1 MTTRYKAFLP
11 VLAAPV
17 LALVMAFVVT
27 SLVLV
32 VAGDPVVLVWQ
43 TILSRPDARNV
54 VNVINSGAVL
64 YLSGIAA
71 AIGFRMKLF
80 NIGVDG
86 QYRIAAFVAAWV
98 AGEAWLPGLANTA
111 LALIA
116 AVLVGSLWAGVAGVL
131 RVTRG
136 VHEVISTIMLNFIA
150 TFLVAFLLRKV
161 AVTEGNQIG
170 TEPVP
175 EGSRIPGLQL
185 IPGAPDDIY
194 GLVLLAVVVGIAYGV
209 VLNRTRFGF
218 ELRATGQS
226 PSAAMA
232 SGISVKKMTVVAML
246 LSGGVAGLIGMPL
259 LFGEYY
265 NYGVTF
271 QPGLGFAGIAVALL
285 GRNHPVGVAF
295 GAVLFA
301 YLDEQ
306 GNKLQI
312 FANVSPELVLI
323 IQGVIVMSVVI
334 AYEAVQR
341 YVVRT
346 EEKMVGVA
354 VGEGLD
360 AGDTG
365 SPRDHDE
372 TREARS

>member
-1 MTTRYKAFLP
+1 MTTRFKAFLP

-17 LALVMAFVVT
+17 LALVMAFSVT

-32 VAGDPVVLVWQ
+32 IAGDPVALVWQ
-43 TILSRPDARNV
+43 TILSRPDARNL

-98 AGEAWLPGLANTA
+98 AGEAWLPGLANTV
-111 LALIA
+111 LALLA
-116 AVLVGSLWAGVAGVL
+116 AVLVGSMWAGIAGVL

-161 AVTEGNQIG
+161 AVTEGNLIG
-170 TEPVP
+170 TKPVP

-232 SGISVKKMTVVAML
+232 SGISVKRMTVVAML

-265 NYGVTF
+265 SYGVTF

-285 GRNHPVGVAF
+285 GRNHPVGVAL

-341 YVVRT
+341 YVLRA
-346 EEKMVGVA
+346 EEKMVGAA
-354 VGEGLD
+354 VHEGED
-360 AGDTG
+360 SGDTG
-365 SPRDHDE
+365 PPPGHDE
-372 TREARS
+372 TQEARS

>member
-1 MTTRYKAFLP
+1 MTTRFKAFLT

-17 LALVMAFVVT
+17 LALVMAFTVT

-32 VAGDPVVLVWQ
+32 IAGDPVALVWQ
-43 TILSRPDARNV
+43 TILSRPDTRNV

-98 AGEAWLPGLANTA
+98 AGEAWLPGLANTV
-111 LALIA
+111 LALLA
-116 AVLVGSLWAGVAGVL
+116 AVLVGSMWAGIAGVL

-341 YVVRT
+341 YVLRA
-346 EEKMVGVA
+346 EEKMVGAA
-354 VGEGLD
+354 VDEVED

-365 SPRDHDE
+365 TPPGHDE
-372 TREARS
+372 TQGARS

>member
-1 MTTRYKAFLP
+1 
-11 VLAAPV
+11 
-17 LALVMAFVVT
+17 
-27 SLVLV
+27 
-32 VAGDPVVLVWQ
+32 
-43 TILSRPDARNV
+43 
-54 VNVINSGAVL
+54 VINSGAVL

-98 AGEAWLPGLANTA
+98 AGEAWLPGLLNTL
-111 LALIA
+111 LALLA
-116 AVLVGSLWAGVAGVL
+116 AVVVGALWAGVAGVL

-136 VHEVISTIMLNFIA
+136 VHEVIGTIMLNFTA
-150 TFLVAFLLRKV
+150 TFLVAYLLRKV
-161 AVTEGNQIG
+161 AITQGNLIG
-170 TEPVP
+170 TKPVP
-175 EGSRIPGLQL
+175 AGSRVPGISIL
-185 IPGAPDDIY
+185 PGTPEQVY
-194 GLVLLAVVVGIAYGV
+194 GLVLLAVVVGVAYGV
-209 VLNRTRFGF
+209 TLTRTRFGF

-226 PSAAMA
+226 PTAAMA
-232 SGISVKKMTVVAML
+232 SGISVRRMTVVAML
-246 LSGGVAGLIGMPL
+246 LSGAVAGLIGMPL

-285 GRNHPVGVAF
+285 GRNHPVGVAL
-295 GAVLFA
+295 GALLFA

-312 FANVSPELVLI
+312 FADVSPELVLI

-341 YVVRT
+341 YVIHR
-346 EEKMVGVA
+346 EEKMVGAA
-354 VGEGLD
+354 VGE
-360 AGDTG
+360 AV
-365 SPRDHDE
+365 S
-372 TREARS
+372 A

>member
-1 MTTRYKAFLP
+1 
-11 VLAAPV
+11 
-17 LALVMAFVVT
+17 
-27 SLVLV
+27 
-32 VAGDPVVLVWQ
+32 
-43 TILSRPDARNV
+43 
-54 VNVINSGAVL
+54 
-64 YLSGIAA
+64 
-71 AIGFRMKLF
+71 
-80 NIGVDG
+80 
-86 QYRIAAFVAAWV
+86 
-98 AGEAWLPGLANTA
+98 
-111 LALIA
+111 
-116 AVLVGSLWAGVAGVL
+116 WAGIAGVL

-136 VHEVISTIMLNFIA
+136 IHEVISTIMLNFVA
-150 TFLVAFLLRKV
+150 TFLVAYMLRKV
-161 AVTEGNQIG
+161 AVAEGNQIG

-175 EGSRIPGLQL
+175 GASRIPGVAL
-185 IPGAPDDIY
+185 IPGAPDEVY
-194 GLVLLAVVVGIAYGV
+194 GLVVLAVLVGIGYAV

-226 PSAAMA
+226 QSAAMA
-232 SGISVKKMTVVAML
+232 SGISVRKMTVVALL

-295 GAVLFA
+295 GAALFA

-341 YVVRT
+341 YMVHR
-346 EEKMVGVA
+346 EEKMVGA
-354 VGEGLD
+354 ALGE
-360 AGDTG
+360 
-365 SPRDHDE
+365 
-372 TREARS
+372 EARA

>member
-312 FANVSPELVLI
+312 FADVSPELVLI

-341 YVVRT
+341 YVIHR
-346 EEKMVGVA
+346 EEKMVGAA
-354 VGEGLD
+354 VGE
-360 AGDTG
+360 AV
-365 SPRDHDE
+365 S
-372 TREARS
+372 A

>member
-1 MTTRYKAFLP
+1 MSGRLKALLP

-17 LALVMAFVVT
+17 LALVIAVAVT
-27 SLVLV
+27 SLVLL
-32 VAGDPVVLVWQ
+32 VAGDPVVTVWQ

-98 AGEAWLPGLANTA
+98 AGEAWLPGLLNTL
-111 LALIA
+111 LALLA
-116 AVLVGSLWAGVAGVL
+116 AVVVGALWAGVAGVL

-136 VHEVISTIMLNFIA
+136 VHEVIGTIMLNFTA
-150 TFLVAFLLRKV
+150 TFLVAYLLRKV
-161 AVTEGNQIG
+161 AITQGNLIA
-170 TEPVP
+170 TKPVP
-175 EGSRIPGLQL
+175 AGSRVPGISIL
-185 IPGAPDDIY
+185 PGTPEQVY
-194 GLVLLAVVVGIAYGV
+194 GLVLLAVVVGVAYGV
-209 VLNRTRFGF
+209 TLTRTRFGF

-226 PSAAMA
+226 PTAAMA
-232 SGISVKKMTVVAML
+232 SGISVRRMTVVAML
-246 LSGGVAGLIGMPL
+246 LSGAVAGLIGMPL

-285 GRNHPVGVAF
+285 GRNHPVGVAL
-295 GAVLFA
+295 GALLFA

-312 FANVSPELVLI
+312 FADVSPELVLI

-341 YVVRT
+341 YVIHR
-346 EEKMVGVA
+346 EEKMVGAA
-354 VGEGLD
+354 VGE
-360 AGDTG
+360 AV
-365 SPRDHDE
+365 S
-372 TREARS
+372 A

>member
-1 MTTRYKAFLP
+1 MSERLKSSLT

-17 LALVMAFVVT
+17 LALVIAVT
-27 SLVLV
+27 VTTLVLL
-32 VAGDPVVLVWQ
+32 VAGDPVVTVWQ
-43 TILSRPDARNV
+43 TILSRPDSRNV

-71 AIGFRMKLF
+71 AIGFQMKLF

-86 QYRIAAFVAAWV
+86 QYRLAAFVAAWI
-98 AGEAWLPGLANTA
+98 AGEAWLPGVLNTI
-111 LALIA
+111 LALLA
-116 AVLVGSLWAGVAGVL
+116 AVLVGALWAGIAGVL

-136 VHEVISTIMLNFIA
+136 VHEVISTIMLNFTA

-161 AVTEGNQIG
+161 AVTQGNLIG
-170 TEPVP
+170 TKPVP
-175 EGSRIPGLQL
+175 AESRVPGVPLV
-185 IPGAPDDIY
+185 PGAPDEVY
-194 GLVLLAVVVGIAYGV
+194 GLVLVAVVVGVAYAV
-209 VLNRTRFGF
+209 MLRRTRFGF

-226 PSAAMA
+226 QSAAMA
-232 SGISVKKMTVVAML
+232 SGISVRKMTVVALL
-246 LSGGVAGLIGMPL
+246 LSGAVAGLIGMPL

-265 NYGVTF
+265 SYGVTF

-295 GAVLFA
+295 GALLFA

-312 FANVSPELVLI
+312 FADVSPELVLI

-334 AYEAVQR
+334 AYESVQR
-341 YVVRT
+341 YVVHR
-346 EEKMVGVA
+346 EEKMVGAA
-354 VGEGLD
+354 VGEEDGTPPAPPD
-360 AGDTG
+360 G
-365 SPRDHDE
+365 
-372 TREARS
+372 REREGAKP

>member
-194 GLVLLAVVVGIAYGV
+194 GLVLLAVAVGIAYGV

>member
-295 GAVLFA
+295 GALLFA

-312 FANVSPELVLI
+312 FAGVSPELVLI

-341 YVVRT
+341 FLVHR
-346 EEKMVGVA
+346 EERMVGAA
-354 VGEGLD
+354 VSEDDDGAPPPGQ
-360 AGDTG
+360 ATTQG
-365 SPRDHDE
+365 
-372 TREARS
+372 ARS

>member
-1 MTTRYKAFLP
+1 MTERLKALLP
-11 VLAAPV
+11 VLAAPL
-17 LALVMAFVVT
+17 LALVIAVVVT
-27 SLVLV
+27 TLVLL
-32 VAGDPVVLVWQ
+32 VAGDPVLTVWQ

-86 QYRIAAFVAAWV
+86 QYRIAAFVAAWI
-98 AGEAWLPGLANTA
+98 AGEAWLPGLLNTVVA
-111 LALIA
+111 LLA
-116 AVLVGSLWAGVAGVL
+116 AVLVGAVWAGIAGVL

-136 VHEVISTIMLNFIA
+136 VHEVISTIMLNFTA
-150 TFLVAFLLRKV
+150 TFLVAYLLRKV
-161 AVTEGNQIG
+161 AVTEGNLIG

-175 EGSRIPGLQL
+175 AGSRIPGVALV
-185 IPGAPDDIY
+185 PGSPDEVY
-194 GLVLLAVVVGIAYGV
+194 GLVLLAVLVGIAYGV
-209 VLNRTRFGF
+209 MLSRTRFGF

-226 PSAAMA
+226 QTAAMA
-232 SGISVKKMTVVAML
+232 SGISVRRMTVVAML
-246 LSGGVAGLIGMPL
+246 LSGAVAGLIGMPL

-285 GRNHPVGVAF
+285 GRNHPLGVAF

-301 YLDEQ
+301 FLEEQ

-312 FANVSPELVLI
+312 FADVSPELVLI

-341 YVVRT
+341 YMLRR
-346 EEKMVGVA
+346 EEQRVGA
-354 VGEGLD
+354 ALEREG
-360 AGDTG
+360 A
-365 SPRDHDE
+365 
-372 TREARS
+372 AA

>member
-1 MTTRYKAFLP
+1 MTQRLRAFLP
-11 VLAAPV
+11 VLAAPL
-17 LALVMAFVVT
+17 LALVIAVT
-27 SLVLV
+27 VTTLVLL
-32 VAGDPVVLVWQ
+32 VAGDPVVTVWQ
-43 TILSRPDARNV
+43 TILSRPDARNI

-98 AGEAWLPGLANTA
+98 AGEAWLPGYLNTA
-111 LALIA
+111 LALLA
-116 AVLVGSLWAGVAGVL
+116 AVLVGALWAGIAGVL

-136 VHEVISTIMLNFIA
+136 VHEVISTIMLNFTA
-150 TFLVAFLLRKV
+150 TFLVAFMLRQV
-161 AVTEGNQIG
+161 AVAEGNLIG
-170 TEPVP
+170 TRLVP
-175 EGSRIPGLQL
+175 EASRIPGVNLV
-185 IPGAPDDIY
+185 PGATDEVY
-194 GLVLLAVVVGIAYGV
+194 GLVVLAVLVGIAYGV
-209 VLNRTRFGF
+209 VLSRTRFGF

-232 SGISVKKMTVVAML
+232 SGISVRRMTVVAML
-246 LSGGVAGLIGMPL
+246 LSGAVAGLIGMPL

-285 GRNHPVGVAF
+285 GRNHPVGVAL
-295 GAVLFA
+295 GALLFA

-312 FANVSPELVLI
+312 FADVSPELVLI

-341 YVVRT
+341 YVVHRQEKLVGAAT
-346 EEKMVGVA
+346 AEE
-354 VGEGLD
+354 D
-360 AGDTG
+360 AAPPGG
-365 SPRDHDE
+365 G
-372 TREARS
+372 EAREVRG

>member
-1 MTTRYKAFLP
+1 MNRLKSVLP
-11 VLAAPV
+11 ILAAPA
-17 LALVMAFVVT
+17 LALVMAVAVT
-27 SLVLV
+27 SLVLL
-32 VAGDPVVLVWQ
+32 VAGDPVVTVWQ

-54 VNVINSGAVL
+54 VNVLNSGAVL

-86 QYRIAAFVAAWV
+86 QYRIAAFTAAWI
-98 AGEAWLPGLANTA
+98 AGQAWLPGVLNTV
-111 LALIA
+111 LALLS
-116 AVLVGSLWAGVAGVL
+116 AVLVGALWAGIAGVL

-136 VHEVISTIMLNFIA
+136 VHEVISTIMLNFTA

-161 AVTEGNQIG
+161 AVAQGNQIG
-170 TEPVP
+170 TAPVP
-175 EGSRIPGLQL
+175 PASRIPGVAL
-185 IPGAPDDIY
+185 IPGTTEEVY
-194 GLVLLAVVVGIAYGV
+194 GLVLLAVVVGVAYGV
-209 VLNRTRFGF
+209 MLSRTRFGF

-226 PSAAMA
+226 PTAAMA
-232 SGISVKKMTVVAML
+232 SGINVKKTTVVALL
-246 LSGGVAGLIGMPL
+246 LSGAVAGLIGMPL

-285 GRNHPVGVAF
+285 GRNHPFGVAF
-295 GAVLFA
+295 GALLFA
-301 YLDEQ
+301 FLDEQ

-312 FANVSPELVLI
+312 FADVSPELVLI

-341 YVVRT
+341 YVLRR
-346 EEKMVGVA
+346 EEKRVGAALGTAGDGVPPA
-354 VGEGLD
+354 GGRPQQGEG
-360 AGDTG
+360 
-365 SPRDHDE
+365 
-372 TREARS
+372 ARP

>member
-1 MTTRYKAFLP
+1 MTDRLKAFLP
-11 VLAAPV
+11 VLAAAL
-17 LALVMAFVVT
+17 LALAIAVT
-27 SLVLV
+27 VTTLMLLI
-32 VAGDPVVLVWQ
+32 AGDPVVTVWQ
-43 TILSRPDARNV
+43 TILSRPDGRNI

-86 QYRIAAFVAAWV
+86 QYRIAAFVAAWI
-98 AGEAWLPGLANTA
+98 AGEAWLPGYLNTLLA
-111 LALIA
+111 LAA
-116 AVLVGSLWAGVAGVL
+116 AVLVGAVWAGIAGLL

-150 TFLVAFLLRKV
+150 TYLVAYLLRKV
-161 AVTEGNQIG
+161 AVTQGNLIG

-175 EGSRIPGLQL
+175 VGSRVPGLPL
-185 IPGAPDDIY
+185 IPGETEQVY
-194 GLVLLAVVVGIAYGV
+194 GLVLLAVVVGVVYGV
-209 VLNRTRFGF
+209 TLTRTRFGF
-218 ELRATGQS
+218 ALRATGQS
-226 PSAAMA
+226 PTAAMA
-232 SGISVKKMTVVAML
+232 SGISVRRMTVVAML
-246 LSGGVAGLIGMPL
+246 LSGAVAGLIGMPL

-295 GAVLFA
+295 GALLFA

-312 FANVSPELVLI
+312 FADVSPELVLI
-323 IQGVIVMSVVI
+323 VQGVIVMSVVI

-341 YVVRT
+341 YLVHR
-346 EEKMVGVA
+346 EERMVGAA
-354 VGEGLD
+354 VGEAVDPDVPPPPGRGPTPGVRL
-360 AGDTG
+360 
-365 SPRDHDE
+365 
-372 TREARS
+372 

>member
-1 MTTRYKAFLP
+1 MTERLRALLP
-11 VLAAPV
+11 VLAAPL
-17 LALVMAFVVT
+17 LALVIAVVVT
-27 SLVLV
+27 TLVLL
-32 VAGDPVVLVWQ
+32 VAGDPVLTVWQ

-86 QYRIAAFVAAWV
+86 QYRIAAFVAAWI
-98 AGEAWLPGLANTA
+98 AGEAWLPGLLNTVVA
-111 LALIA
+111 LLA
-116 AVLVGSLWAGVAGVL
+116 AVLVGAVWAGIAGVL

-136 VHEVISTIMLNFIA
+136 VHEVISTIMLNFTA
-150 TFLVAFLLRKV
+150 TFLVAYLLRKV
-161 AVTEGNQIG
+161 AVTEGNLIG

-175 EGSRIPGLQL
+175 AGSRIPGVALV
-185 IPGAPDDIY
+185 PGSPDEVY
-194 GLVLLAVVVGIAYGV
+194 GLVLLAVLVGIAYGV
-209 VLNRTRFGF
+209 MLSRTRFGF

-226 PSAAMA
+226 QTAAMA
-232 SGISVKKMTVVAML
+232 SGISVRRMTVVAML
-246 LSGGVAGLIGMPL
+246 LSGAVAGLIGMPL

-295 GAVLFA
+295 GALLFA

-312 FANVSPELVLI
+312 FADVSPELVLI

-334 AYEAVQR
+334 AYESVQR
-341 YVVRT
+341 YVLHR
-346 EEKMVGVA
+346 EEKMVGA
-354 VGEGLD
+354 ALEDEGSAPPAPPD
-360 AGDTG
+360 G
-365 SPRDHDE
+365 RDRAE
-372 TREARS
+372 VRP

>member
-1 MTTRYKAFLP
+1 MTTRFKAFLP

-17 LALVMAFVVT
+17 LALVMAFTVT

-32 VAGDPVVLVWQ
+32 IAGDPVALVWQ
-43 TILSRPDARNV
+43 TILSRPDTRNV

-111 LALIA
+111 LALLA
-116 AVLVGSLWAGVAGVL
+116 AVLVGSMWAGIAGVL

-265 NYGVTF
+265 SYGVTF

-341 YVVRT
+341 FVLRA
-346 EEKMVGVA
+346 EEKMVGAA
-354 VGEGLD
+354 VDEVED

-365 SPRDHDE
+365 PPPGHDE
-372 TREARS
+372 TQGARS

>member
-1 MTTRYKAFLP
+1 MTARLRLLLP

-17 LALVMAFVVT
+17 LALVMAVAVT
-27 SLVLV
+27 SLVLLI
-32 VAGDPVVLVWQ
+32 AGDPVLLVWQ
-43 TILSRPDARNV
+43 TILSRPDPRNI
-54 VNVINSGAVL
+54 VNIINAGAVL

-98 AGEAWLPGLANTA
+98 AGQAWLPGLLNTV
-111 LALIA
+111 LALLA
-116 AVLVGSLWAGVAGVL
+116 AVLVGALWAGIAGVL

-136 VHEVISTIMLNFIA
+136 VHEVISTIMLNFTA
-150 TFLVAFLLRKV
+150 TFLVAYLLRKV
-161 AVTEGNQIG
+161 AVTRGNLIS

-175 EGSRIPGLQL
+175 TGGRVPGVAL
-185 IPGAPDDIY
+185 IPGTPEEVY
-194 GLVLLAVVVGIAYGV
+194 GLVVVSVVVGVAYGV
-209 VLNRTRFGF
+209 MLSRTRFGF

-226 PSAAMA
+226 PTAAMA

-246 LSGGVAGLIGMPL
+246 LSGAVAGLIGMPL

-265 NYGVTF
+265 SYGVTF

-295 GAVLFA
+295 GALLFA

-312 FANVSPELVLI
+312 FADVSPELVLI
-323 IQGVIVMSVVI
+323 VQGVIVMSVVI
-334 AYEAVQR
+334 AYESVQR
-341 YVVRT
+341 YVLHR
-346 EEKMVGVA
+346 EEKLVGA
-354 VGEGLD
+354 ALGTDEGVR
-360 AGDTG
+360 
-365 SPRDHDE
+365 P
-372 TREARS
+372 

>member
-1 MTTRYKAFLP
+1 MSGRLKALLP

-17 LALVMAFVVT
+17 LALVIAVAVT
-27 SLVLV
+27 SLVLL
-32 VAGDPVVLVWQ
+32 VAGDPVVTVWQ

-98 AGEAWLPGLANTA
+98 AGEAWLPGLLNTL
-111 LALIA
+111 LALLA
-116 AVLVGSLWAGVAGVL
+116 AVVVGALWAGVAGVL

-136 VHEVISTIMLNFIA
+136 VHEVIGTIMLNFTA
-150 TFLVAFLLRKV
+150 TFLVAYLLRKV
-161 AVTEGNQIG
+161 AITQGNLIG
-170 TEPVP
+170 TKPVP
-175 EGSRIPGLQL
+175 TGSRVPGISIL
-185 IPGAPDDIY
+185 PGTPEQVY
-194 GLVLLAVVVGIAYGV
+194 GLVLLAVVVGVAYGV
-209 VLNRTRFGF
+209 TLTRTRFGF

-226 PSAAMA
+226 PTAAMA
-232 SGISVKKMTVVAML
+232 SGISVRRMTVVAML
-246 LSGGVAGLIGMPL
+246 LSGAVAGLIGMPL

-285 GRNHPVGVAF
+285 GRNHPVGVAL
-295 GAVLFA
+295 GALLFA

-312 FANVSPELVLI
+312 FADVSPELVLI

-341 YVVRT
+341 YVIHR
-346 EEKMVGVA
+346 EEKMVGAA
-354 VGEGLD
+354 VGE
-360 AGDTG
+360 AV
-365 SPRDHDE
+365 S
-372 TREARS
+372 A

>member
-1 MTTRYKAFLP
+1 MTERLRALLP
-11 VLAAPV
+11 VLAAPL
-17 LALVMAFVVT
+17 LALVIAVVVT
-27 SLVLV
+27 TLVLL
-32 VAGDPVVLVWQ
+32 VAGDPVLTVWQ

-86 QYRIAAFVAAWV
+86 QYRIAAFVAAWI
-98 AGEAWLPGLANTA
+98 AGEAWLPGLLNTVVA
-111 LALIA
+111 LLA
-116 AVLVGSLWAGVAGVL
+116 AVLVGAVWAGIAGVL

-136 VHEVISTIMLNFIA
+136 VHEVISTIMLNFTA
-150 TFLVAFLLRKV
+150 TFLVAYLLRKV
-161 AVTEGNQIG
+161 AVTEGNLIG

-175 EGSRIPGLQL
+175 AGSRIPGVALV
-185 IPGAPDDIY
+185 PGSPDEVY
-194 GLVLLAVVVGIAYGV
+194 GLVLLAVLVGIAYGV
-209 VLNRTRFGF
+209 MLSRTRFGF

-226 PSAAMA
+226 QTAAMA
-232 SGISVKKMTVVAML
+232 SGISVRRMTVVAML
-246 LSGGVAGLIGMPL
+246 LSGAVAGLIGMPL

-285 GRNHPVGVAF
+285 GRNHPLGVAF

-301 YLDEQ
+301 FLEEQ

-312 FANVSPELVLI
+312 FADVSPELVLI

-341 YVVRT
+341 YMLRR
-346 EEKMVGVA
+346 EEQRVGA
-354 VGEGLD
+354 ALEREG
-360 AGDTG
+360 A
-365 SPRDHDE
+365 
-372 TREARS
+372 AA

>member
-1 MTTRYKAFLP
+1 MSGRLKALLP

-17 LALVMAFVVT
+17 LALVIAVAVT
-27 SLVLV
+27 SLVLL
-32 VAGDPVVLVWQ
+32 VAGDPVVTVWQ

-64 YLSGIAA
+64 YLSGLAA

-98 AGEAWLPGLANTA
+98 AGEAWLPGLLNTL
-111 LALIA
+111 LALLA
-116 AVLVGSLWAGVAGVL
+116 AVVVGALWAGVAGVL

-136 VHEVISTIMLNFIA
+136 VHEVIGTIMLNFTA
-150 TFLVAFLLRKV
+150 TFLVAYLLRKV
-161 AVTEGNQIG
+161 AITQGNLIG
-170 TEPVP
+170 TKPVP
-175 EGSRIPGLQL
+175 TGSRVPGISIL
-185 IPGAPDDIY
+185 PGTPEQVY
-194 GLVLLAVVVGIAYGV
+194 GLVLLAVVVGVAYGV
-209 VLNRTRFGF
+209 TLTRTRFGF

-226 PSAAMA
+226 PTAAMA
-232 SGISVKKMTVVAML
+232 SGISVRRMTVVAML
-246 LSGGVAGLIGMPL
+246 LSGAVAGLIGMPL

-285 GRNHPVGVAF
+285 GRNHPVGVAL
-295 GAVLFA
+295 GALLFA

-312 FANVSPELVLI
+312 FADVSPELVLI

-341 YVVRT
+341 YVIHR
-346 EEKMVGVA
+346 EEKMVGAA
-354 VGEGLD
+354 VGE
-360 AGDTG
+360 AV
-365 SPRDHDE
+365 S
-372 TREARS
+372 A

>member
-1 MTTRYKAFLP
+1 
-11 VLAAPV
+11 
-17 LALVMAFVVT
+17 
-27 SLVLV
+27 
-32 VAGDPVVLVWQ
+32 
-43 TILSRPDARNV
+43 
-54 VNVINSGAVL
+54 
-64 YLSGIAA
+64 
-71 AIGFRMKLF
+71 
-80 NIGVDG
+80 
-86 QYRIAAFVAAWV
+86 
-98 AGEAWLPGLANTA
+98 
-111 LALIA
+111 
-116 AVLVGSLWAGVAGVL
+116 VLVGALWAGIAGVL

-136 VHEVISTIMLNFIA
+136 VHEVISTIMLNFAA
-150 TFLVAFLLRKV
+150 TFLVAFMLRKV
-161 AVTEGNQIG
+161 AVAEGNLIG

-175 EGSRIPGLQL
+175 PASRIPGIPLV
-185 IPGAPDDIY
+185 PGAPDDVY
-194 GLVLLAVVVGIAYGV
+194 GLVLVAVVVGVAYGL
-209 VLNRTRFGF
+209 VLSRTRFGF

-226 PSAAMA
+226 PTAAMA
-232 SGISVKKMTVVAML
+232 SGISVRKMTVVAML

-285 GRNHPVGVAF
+285 GRNHPLGVAF

-341 YVVRT
+341 YVVHR
-346 EEKMVGVA
+346 EEKRVGA
-354 VGEGLD
+354 ALGQDDGTPP
-360 AGDTG
+360 AGQDQPQG
-365 SPRDHDE
+365 
-372 TREARS
+372 ARP

>member
-1 MTTRYKAFLP
+1 MSGRLKALLP

-17 LALVMAFVVT
+17 LALVIAVAVT
-27 SLVLV
+27 SLVLL
-32 VAGDPVVLVWQ
+32 VAGDPVVTVWQ

-71 AIGFRMKLF
+71 AIGFRTKLF

-98 AGEAWLPGLANTA
+98 AGEAWLPGLLNTL
-111 LALIA
+111 LALLA
-116 AVLVGSLWAGVAGVL
+116 AVVVGALWAGVAGVL

-136 VHEVISTIMLNFIA
+136 VHEVIGTIMLNFTA
-150 TFLVAFLLRKV
+150 TFLVAYLLRKV
-161 AVTEGNQIG
+161 AITQGNLIG
-170 TEPVP
+170 TKPVP
-175 EGSRIPGLQL
+175 AGSRVPGISIL
-185 IPGAPDDIY
+185 PGTPEQVY
-194 GLVLLAVVVGIAYGV
+194 GLVLLAVVVGVAYGV
-209 VLNRTRFGF
+209 TLTRTRFGF

-226 PSAAMA
+226 PTAAMA
-232 SGISVKKMTVVAML
+232 SGISVRRMTVVAML
-246 LSGGVAGLIGMPL
+246 LSGAVAGLIGMPL

-285 GRNHPVGVAF
+285 GRNHPVGVAL
-295 GAVLFA
+295 GALLFA

-312 FANVSPELVLI
+312 FADVSPELVLI

-341 YVVRT
+341 YVIHR
-346 EEKMVGVA
+346 EEKMVGAA
-354 VGEGLD
+354 VGE
-360 AGDTG
+360 AV
-365 SPRDHDE
+365 S
-372 TREARS
+372 A

>member
-1 MTTRYKAFLP
+1 VTT
-11 VLAAPV
+11 
-17 LALVMAFVVT
+17 
-27 SLVLV
+27 LVLL
-32 VAGDPVVLVWQ
+32 VAGDPVLTVWQ

-86 QYRIAAFVAAWV
+86 QYRIAAFVAAWI
-98 AGEAWLPGLANTA
+98 AGEAWLPGLLNTVVA
-111 LALIA
+111 LLA
-116 AVLVGSLWAGVAGVL
+116 AVLVGAVWAGIAGVL

-136 VHEVISTIMLNFIA
+136 VHEVISTIMLNFTA
-150 TFLVAFLLRKV
+150 TFLVAYLLRKV
-161 AVTEGNQIG
+161 AVTEGNLIG

-175 EGSRIPGLQL
+175 AGSRIPGVALV
-185 IPGAPDDIY
+185 PGSPDEVY
-194 GLVLLAVVVGIAYGV
+194 GLVLLAVLVGIAYGV
-209 VLNRTRFGF
+209 MLSRTRFGF

-226 PSAAMA
+226 QTAAMA
-232 SGISVKKMTVVAML
+232 SGISVRRMTVVAML
-246 LSGGVAGLIGMPL
+246 LSGAVAGLIGMPL

-285 GRNHPVGVAF
+285 GRNHPLGVAF

-301 YLDEQ
+301 FLEEQ

-312 FANVSPELVLI
+312 FADVSPELVLI

-341 YVVRT
+341 YMLRR
-346 EEKMVGVA
+346 EEQRVGA
-354 VGEGLD
+354 ALEREG
-360 AGDTG
+360 A
-365 SPRDHDE
+365 
-372 TREARS
+372 AA

>member
-285 GRNHPVGVAF
+285 GRNHPVGIAVAAMLF
-295 GAVLFA
+295 AFLDASSSILQISGSASREIITIMKGVILLAAVISYEFARRVREREEVRMASMAMEGAVA
-301 YLDEQ
+301 
-306 GNKLQI
+306 
-312 FANVSPELVLI
+312 
-323 IQGVIVMSVVI
+323 
-334 AYEAVQR
+334 
-341 YVVRT
+341 
-346 EEKMVGVA
+346 
-354 VGEGLD
+354 
-360 AGDTG
+360 
-365 SPRDHDE
+365 
-372 TREARS
+372 

>member
-1 MTTRYKAFLP
+1 MSARLKALLP

-17 LALVMAFVVT
+17 LALVMAVVIT
-27 SLVLV
+27 SLVLL
-32 VAGDPVVLVWQ
+32 VAGDPVLLVWQ
-43 TILSRPDARNV
+43 TILSRPDPRNII
-54 VNVINSGAVL
+54 NVINSGAVL

-71 AIGFRMKLF
+71 AIGFQMKLF

-86 QYRIAAFVAAWV
+86 QYRIAAFVAAWI
-98 AGEAWLPGLANTA
+98 AGEAWLPGVLNTV
-111 LALIA
+111 LALLA
-116 AVLVGSLWAGVAGVL
+116 AVLVGALWAGIAGVL

-136 VHEVISTIMLNFIA
+136 VHEVISTIMLNFVA
-150 TFLVAFLLRKV
+150 TFVVAYLLRKV
-161 AVTEGNQIG
+161 AVAQGNLIG

-175 EGSRIPGLQL
+175 EASRIPGFSL
-185 IPGAPDDIY
+185 IPGEPEQVY
-194 GLVLLAVVVGIAYGV
+194 GLVLVAVVVGIAYGV
-209 VLNRTRFGF
+209 MLRRSRFGF

-226 PSAAMA
+226 QTAAMA
-232 SGISVKKMTVVAML
+232 SGISVRRMTVAAML
-246 LSGGVAGLIGMPL
+246 LSGAVAGLIGMPL

-265 NYGVTF
+265 QYGVTF

-285 GRNHPVGVAF
+285 GRNNPVGVAF

-312 FANVSPELVLI
+312 FAGVSPELVLI

-341 YVVRT
+341 YVVRR
-346 EEKMVGVA
+346 EEKMVGAA
-354 VGEGLD
+354 VEGV
-360 AGDTG
+360 T
-365 SPRDHDE
+365 
-372 TREARS
+372 T